1 MASQT
6 KKLGRIADVF
16 HDLETVERVRVS
28 DLTQEIASLR
38 AAQDDIFRSLES
50 PSPVNGLFT
59 ALLSSRVGRL
69 ERRIQQLLREH
80 EIALKRYAE
89 AAARGRSADRL
100 LAEAKGE
107 DARKREQ
114 AELEALLD
122 GDHTLNTDR
131 LPWPA
136 TYPEGS

>member
-6 KKLGRIADVF
+6 KKLRRIADVF

-69 ERRIQQLLREH
+69 ERRIQQLSREH

-107 DARKREQ
+107 EARKREQ
-114 AELEALLD
+114 AELEALLEFQEAV
-122 GDHTLNTDR
+122 GAQGR
-131 LPWPA
+131 GKSPRP
-136 TYPEGS
+136 S

>member
-69 ERRIQQLLREH
+69 ERRIQQLSREH

-89 AAARGRSADRL
+89 AAARGRNADRL

-114 AELEALLD
+114 AELEALLEFQEAV
-122 GDHTLNTDR
+122 GAQVR
-131 LPWPA
+131 GKSPRP
-136 TYPEGS
+136 S